1 MTRML
6 YIVGTMNNTLNIP
19 EDMERS
25 RKAGGPWLMLVFAT
39 DVPGAYLIAHHKDW
53 PVILPLL
60 VSAAPLVAG
69 LLYIRSILRWIRGMD
84 ELHRQI
90 TLMSWGFAMS
100 AYLVLAAAW
109 SLLADRAG
117 LLENLFHLSRL
128 GVLERMPFTNVT
140 LIAALTYVL
149 YGIGYTHIFN
159 RRYK

>member
-1 MTRML
+1 ML
-6 YIVGTMNNTLNIP
+6 YTVAIMNNTLNIP
-19 EDMERS
+19 EEMERS
-25 RKAGGPWLMLVFAT
+25 PKAGGHWLMLVFAT

-53 PVILPLL
+53 PVMLPLII
-60 VSAAPLVAG
+60 AALPLAAG
-69 LLYIRSILRWIRGMD
+69 LVYLRAILRWISGMD

-90 TLMSWGFAMS
+90 TLMAWGFAMA
-100 AYLVLAAAW
+100 AYVVLAAAW

-117 LLENLFHLSRL
+117 ILENLFHLSRL

-140 LIAALTYVL
+140 FITAMTYVL